1 MSTALEEALAAFQKA
16 QSPVDEAVAA
26 YKKQSKVLTN
36 QRLRE
41 AIHRCIESESLIPAE
56 QAKFDPLIAAAATD
70 VERAA
75 REYQRW
81 LVEQQLTRAAEW
93 GRKRLEH
100 LNELDTPEKWD
111 AELAKCAEDTI
122 YWFTWWA
129 WSTDPRPNAP
139 LTVMPFV
146 PFPFQEEYI
155 RWIEYTA
162 FTLRTSGLV
171 EKSRDMGAT
180 VGWVCWDVKQWR
192 FRDGFTSLLSTVDE
206 DLVDS
211 KKDPDTLFEKVRFQI
226 KLLPEEM
233 LPKGFDL
240 NRDMPYMNIENA
252 ENHSVITGEAPTENI
267 GRQRRRTVALFDEF
281 ASWRQGGYPQHTSA
295 SQTVPSI
302 FKVSSV
308 KGMLNKFAE
317 EAHGGH
323 ANIFRMNWREHPWK
337 TPAWYDSLPYGYLGP
352 PMTKEEIAQEID
364 CNYEASQPGRV
375 FPDFSEPYHVITWSE
390 FARVVPMAR
399 NPITQNPKIPDH
411 WHKACGLDW
420 GATGEDQHPAAM
432 VWVTR
437 AAENSPYTIR
447 DCVFVYR
454 ERLWGNSP
462 TVGDVAREIRA
473 VEGIEKEEVT
483 ARRLSHERSTE
494 QATFQR
500 EHKMAWA
507 KWQTADNWGI
517 SIINEYLKP
526 NMGLRHPFRPQ
537 IQGKPRMFLIVA
549 DGQGELVDDVPGHM
563 KVTGAINADG
573 LKRLRAEMPVFHY
586 PESEKGKPVKE
597 MRPLKFFDDAIAA
610 LRGIAGHW
618 FAAAMPLT
626 NRERQEADLPE
637 EVRLATIGA
646 KIQEGTPFDMNEL
659 WLQRLDA
666 IEETKI
672 RHNQPRSG
680 GMLQRIRGNR

>member
-1 MSTALEEALAAFQKA
+1 MTDEAALKQKRELAAKINLGA
-16 QSPVDEAVAA
+16 QVRKSNG
-26 YKKQSKVLTN
+26 QQNN

-41 AIHRCIESESLIPAE
+41 ALQRCIESESLIPAE
-56 QAKFDPLIAAAATD
+56 QAKFEPLIAAATSD
-70 VERAA
+70 IERNA
-75 REYQRW
+75 RIYQRW
-81 LVEQQLTRAAEW
+81 LVEQQLTRAALW

-100 LNELDTPEKWD
+100 LNALRTQADWD
-111 AELAKCAEDTI
+111 AENTKCAEDTI
-122 YWFTWWA
+122 YWFRWWA

-139 LTVMPFV
+139 LTEMPFV
-146 PFPFQEEYI
+146 PFPFQEKYI
-155 RWIEYTA
+155 HWIEYTA

-233 LPKGFDL
+233 LPRGFEL
-240 NRDMPYMNIENA
+240 ARDMPYMNIENA

-317 EAHGGH
+317 ESHSGH
-323 ANIFRMNWREHPWK
+323 ANIFRMNWRDHPWK
-337 TPAWYDSLPYGYLGP
+337 TPAWYDALPYGYLGP
-352 PMTKEEIAQEID
+352 PMTKEEIAQEVD

-375 FPDFSEPYHVITWSE
+375 FPEYNEVYHVITWSE

-399 NPITQNPKIPDH
+399 NLQTGNPKIPDH
-411 WHKACGLDW
+411 WLKACGLDW
-420 GATGEDQHPAAM
+420 GATSEDEHPCAL

-437 AAENSPYTIR
+437 AAANAPSAIR

-454 ERLWGNSP
+454 ERLWGNAP
-462 TVGDVAREIRA
+462 TVGDVAREVRA
-473 VEGIEKEEVT
+473 VEAVEKEYVPE
-483 ARRLSHERSTE
+483 RRLSHERSTE
-494 QATFQR
+494 QATFAR
-500 EHKMAWA
+500 EHKMGWA
-507 KWQTADNWGI
+507 KWQTVENWGV
-517 SIINEYLKP
+517 SIINEYLRIDPQKP
-526 NMGLRHPFRPQ
+526 HPFRPMVT
-537 IQGKPRMFLIVA
+537 GKPRLYLIAA
-549 DGQGELVDDVPGHM
+549 DGQGELLDNEAGQLA
-563 KVTGAINADG
+563 VTGAVNADG

-597 MRPLKFFDDAIAA
+597 MRPMKFFDDAIAA
-610 LRGIAGHW
+610 FRGVAGH
-618 FAAAMPLT
+618 FFVGQTPLT
-626 NRERQEADLPE
+626 KKEYEESQLPE
-637 EVRLATIGA
+637 ESQAKTMAKEIQDGTMVDFNARWIARLEA
-646 KIQEGTPFDMNEL
+646 KAEVQGK
-659 WLQRLDA
+659 QRQQQGRTMLDV
-666 IEETKI
+666 
-672 RHNQPRSG
+672 
-680 GMLQRIRGNR
+680 IRGNR